1 MKNNSIVFGTPL
13 LKAQKREDILK
24 IWGALAPWLRPWF
37 DDVSQQ
43 QKRSLSAVENDCFL
57 RSKCLTP

>member
-24 IWGALAPWLRPWF
+24 IWGTLAPWLRPWF

-43 QKRSLSAVENDCFL
+43 KKRSLSAVEN
-57 RSKCLTP
+57 